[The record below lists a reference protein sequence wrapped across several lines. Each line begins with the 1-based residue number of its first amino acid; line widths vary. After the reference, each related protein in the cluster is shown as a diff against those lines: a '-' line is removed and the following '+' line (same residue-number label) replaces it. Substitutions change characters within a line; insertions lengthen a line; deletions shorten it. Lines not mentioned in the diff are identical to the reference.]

1 MCFVFIWDRIF
12 AKWRFKKLDS
22 LRPGS
27 REIER
32 GRWEG
37 QNFQLNEVQREEEEE
52 EEEEEG
58 EDIYVV
64 LVE

>member
-1 MCFVFIWDRIF
+1 MKI
-12 AKWRFKKLDS
+12 KKLDS
-22 LRPGS
+22 LRRGS
-27 REIER
+27 REMER

-37 QNFQLNEVQREEEEE
+37 QNFEEEEEREGGGGGGEE

-58 EDIYVV
+58 DIHVV